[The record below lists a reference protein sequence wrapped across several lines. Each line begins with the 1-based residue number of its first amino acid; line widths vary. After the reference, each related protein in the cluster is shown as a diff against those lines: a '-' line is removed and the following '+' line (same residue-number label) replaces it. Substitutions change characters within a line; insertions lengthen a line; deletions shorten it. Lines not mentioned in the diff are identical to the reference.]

1 MSVLGPFLFRLTRRL
16 GGQISKKE
24 PILEYEIGESVTHPG
39 YCSAE
44 AVNYD
49 GDGEIY
55 TTVFLGPR
63 SRERA
68 EEFVTWQGTINTRDQ
83 AARHVVS
90 GQ

>member
-1 MSVLGPFLFRLTRRL
+1 M
-16 GGQISKKE
+16 
-24 PILEYEIGESVTHPG
+24 LEYEVGESVDHQG
-39 YCSAE
+39 HYSAE
-44 AVNYD
+44 AVNYA

-68 EEFVTWQGTINTRDQ
+68 EEYARWQNSSTQ
-83 AARHVVS
+83 KSSAATATA